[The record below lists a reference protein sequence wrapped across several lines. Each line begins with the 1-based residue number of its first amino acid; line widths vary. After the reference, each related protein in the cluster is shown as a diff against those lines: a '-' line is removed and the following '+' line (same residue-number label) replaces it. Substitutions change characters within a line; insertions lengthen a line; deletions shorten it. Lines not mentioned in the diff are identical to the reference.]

1 MDFSCSLEN
10 KSFSINVWYM
20 PTQLNTGTKYNVVIS
35 SKYEASDTETGFC
48 ILADGRT
55 KAGDTILEPIPLVTN
70 VYEWVMVT
78 VCYNHEA
85 KRLNHYVNSIPS
97 VWYDDVD
104 ISLDDDIFRIGRE
117 FETNDT
123 NGYIGYL
130 DDVKIYDTLL
140 TPTEIQDEYKK
151 SWKYEW
157 LH

>member
-1 MDFSCSLEN
+1 M
-10 KSFSINVWYM
+10 
-20 PTQLNTGTKYNVVIS
+20 
-35 SKYEASDTETGFC
+35 
-48 ILADGRT
+48 
-55 KAGDTILEPIPLVTN
+55 
-70 VYEWVMVT
+70 
-78 VCYNHEA
+78 
-85 KRLNHYVNSIPS
+85 
-97 VWYDDVD
+97 WYDDVD

-140 TPTEIQDEYKK
+140 TPDEIRDEYKK